1 MAFEHRKDSGR
12 LMAATSKRH
21 EKAPDYWGEIAI
33 DVKDLTKVERQGDLL
48 VFKLNGWKRKSQGGM
63 TYLSLAVDRY
73 VENKPNTSSKPKK
86 KDDDLESDIPW

>member
-73 VENKPNTSSKPKK
+73 VENKPSAPKPKK
-86 KDDDLESDIPW
+86 KDDDIESDIPW

>member
-86 KDDDLESDIPW
+86 KDDIEDDIPW

>member
-73 VENKPNTSSKPKK
+73 VENKPNTSSKPKQ